1 MVAPH
6 HHLDYPAWLAAPE
19 NQKYDENCGGVWAY
33 LNKVK
38 NSGRY
43 HVLRTGHTV
52 RSSSKSFFYSL
63 PQPVQKSL
71 SVLWSGLARFLGGVW
86 EFMNPPLWAMLI
98 AIIVASV
105 PQLQHLFFSPGT
117 FVRNSATRAIE
128 QSGGVA
134 VPLILVV
141 LGGNLAKNTIPKD
154 QPGDITDPKLEKK
167 LLYASLISRMLL
179 PTIIMAPFIALVA
192 KYVPVSIVD
201 DKIFVVVCYLLIGAP
216 SALQL
221 AQISATNNVY
231 PGIMSKILF
240 QSYVVWILP
249 STLILVLL
257 ALETVEWATY

>member
-1 MVAPH
+1 
-6 HHLDYPAWLAAPE
+6 
-19 NQKYDENCGGVWAY
+19 
-33 LNKVK
+33 
-38 NSGRY
+38 
-43 HVLRTGHTV
+43 
-52 RSSSKSFFYSL
+52 
-63 PQPVQKSL
+63 
-71 SVLWSGLARFLGGVW
+71 
-86 EFMNPPLWAMLI
+86 MLI

-154 QPGDITDPKLEKK
+154 QPGDITDPKLEMK